1 MALPT
6 SPIRPQTAA
15 VTPEPAGDAGV
26 EPAWAGSP
34 LACRTVL
41 ALHGGALTIRDLWLD
56 AGTIDGQNTH
66 RESLSDARRESR
78 SPTSLVL
85 SLNL

>member
-41 ALHGGALTIRDLWLD
+41 ALHGGVLPIRDLRL
-56 AGTIDGQNTH
+56 AASTIDGQSTR
-66 RESLSDARRESR
+66 RESLSGAHGESR

>member
-1 MALPT
+1 M
-6 SPIRPQTAA
+6 
-15 VTPEPAGDAGV
+15 TPEAAGDAGV
-26 EPAWAGSP
+26 EPAWAGNP

-41 ALHGGALTIRDLWLD
+41 ALHGGALTIRNLRLD
-56 AGTIDGQNTH
+56 AGTIDGQSTH
-66 RESLSDARRESR
+66 LGSLSGARRESR

>member
-26 EPAWAGSP
+26 EPAWAGNP

-41 ALHGGALTIRDLWLD
+41 ALYGGALTVRNLRLD
-56 AGTIDGQNTH
+56 AGTH
-66 RESLSDARRESR
+66 RESLSGLSGARRESR